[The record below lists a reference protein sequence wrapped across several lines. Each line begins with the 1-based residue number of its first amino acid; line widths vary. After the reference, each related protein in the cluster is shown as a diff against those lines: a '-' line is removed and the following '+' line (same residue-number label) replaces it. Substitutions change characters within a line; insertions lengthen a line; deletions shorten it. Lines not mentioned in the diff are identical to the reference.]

1 MAITIKEI
9 HVKTTVEKRP
19 DEIHFSE
26 ETLAALKRSIIK
38 EIANVKYT
46 ASKQIRKDR

>member
-1 MAITIKEI
+1 MPIIIKEI

-26 ETLAALKRSIIK
+26 DTLAALKRSIIR
-38 EIANVKYT
+38 EITNVKHT
-46 ASKQIRKDR
+46 GNKQIRKDR